1 MSLTPEELEWISR
14 LERQVIRL
22 SQAAG
27 IPYEHE
33 APATS
38 GEVPLDVIDLAASGN
53 KIAAIKRYRE
63 ITGADLAAA
72 KQVVDSI

>member
-1 MSLTPEELEWISR
+1 MSLTHEELDWLNR

-22 SQAAG
+22 SDAAG
-27 IPYEHE
+27 IPYER
-33 APATS
+33 PGTATA

-63 ITGADLAAA
+63 LTGADLAQA